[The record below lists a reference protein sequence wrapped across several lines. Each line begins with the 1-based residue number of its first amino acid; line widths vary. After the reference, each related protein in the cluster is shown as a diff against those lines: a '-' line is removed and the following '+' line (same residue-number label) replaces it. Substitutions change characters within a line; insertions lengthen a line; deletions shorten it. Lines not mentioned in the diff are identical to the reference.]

1 MEKFQPNIDLYP
13 SSSVWN
19 GCGSCPFCLN
29 IKNSQFI
36 FYEETK
42 NIFFRNSKINFF
54 LYSIFHLFPRFLLS
68 SLTTQRNNFYH
79 KNFEIKI
86 DLKFKWF
93 FFICLYL
100 NIHFLLISGYLWILI
115 KRHTFIL
122 HRIFILTNFLF
133 PHQRKIKFFPLEIP
147 KKSNASV
154 HFNFLQ

>member
-54 LYSIFHLFPRFLLS
+54 FVFDFSLISSFSSFLTHY
-68 SLTTQRNNFYH
+68 TTKKFYH
-79 KNFEIKI
+79 KNFEIKN
-86 DLKFKWF
+86 WF
-93 FFICLYL
+93 EIQIIFFYL
-100 NIHFLLISGYLWILI
+100 SLFEYSL
-115 KRHTFIL
+115 FINQ
-122 HRIFILTNFLF
+122 RIFMNINQKTHFYFAQNFHFNKF
-133 PHQRKIKFFPLEIP
+133 PFSTP
-147 KKSNASV
+147 KKNKIFSLRNSEKK
-154 HFNFLQ
+154 